1 MTPIQ
6 IIGIGDDGAAG
17 LPAKRLA
24 AIEAAEVLVG
34 GKRHLAFFPSSRAE
48 RIEIGSNLRDV
59 AAGVDQAS
67 SAGRAVVVLASGDP
81 LFYGIGGYLVG
92 KLGANRVIV
101 HPHVSAMQLA
111 FARIGEA
118 WNSAAL
124 VSLHAK
130 PIEDLKPALE
140 RGASPIGVF
149 TDERNTPN
157 AIARYALALGGD
169 YVGAVCENLDA
180 EEERVWTGGLEQMA
194 DERFG
199 PLNVVILRRR
209 IRC

>member
-6 IIGIGDDGAAG
+6 IIGIGDDGPTG

-24 AIEAAEVLVG
+24 VIDAAEVLVG
-34 GKRHLAFFPSSRAE
+34 GTRHLAFFPASHAE
-48 RIEIGSNLRDV
+48 RVEIGANLRDV
-59 AAGVDQAS
+59 VVRIDQAS

-92 KLGANRVIV
+92 KLGPDRVIV

-111 FARIGEA
+111 FARIGESWHTA
-118 WNSAAL
+118 EL

-130 PIEDLKPALE
+130 SIEDLKPALE
-140 RGASPIGVF
+140 RGASPIGLF

-157 AIARYALALGGD
+157 AIARYVLGLGGD
-169 YVGAVCENLDA
+169 YLCAVCEHLDA
-180 EEERVWTGGLEQMA
+180 DEERVWTGTLEHMA
-194 DERFG
+194 EQRFG

-209 IRC
+209 IP

>member
-6 IIGIGDDGAAG
+6 IIGIGDDGAEG
-17 LPAKRLA
+17 LSAKRLV
-24 AIEAAEVLVG
+24 AIGAAEMLVG
-34 GKRHLAFFPSSRAE
+34 GKRHLAFFSESRAE
-48 RIEIGSNLRDV
+48 RVEIGANLQEVVVTIDH
-59 AAGVDQAS
+59 AS

-111 FARIGEA
+111 FARIGEP

-140 RGASPIGVF
+140 RGASPIGLF

-157 AIARYALALGGD
+157 AIARYVLALGGA
-169 YVGAVCENLDA
+169 YLCAVCENLDA
-180 EEERVWTGGLEQMA
+180 DEERVWTGTLEQMA
-194 DERFG
+194 EERFG

-209 IRC
+209 IR